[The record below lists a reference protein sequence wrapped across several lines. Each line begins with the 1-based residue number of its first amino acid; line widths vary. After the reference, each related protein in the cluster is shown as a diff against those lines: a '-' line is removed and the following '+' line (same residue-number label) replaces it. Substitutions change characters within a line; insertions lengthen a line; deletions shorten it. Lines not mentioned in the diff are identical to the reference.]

1 MSEPKLVAERAI
13 DRSTNQQVGRAT
25 LPKKPS
31 EKSANQFKAQN
42 FLLNDKANNLA
53 RDNIA
58 NKLSSVADG
67 SYPKCSA
74 TSGNPCIDTG
84 GYKDKRAYSG
94 SGMAGW
100 KEAGLSGNTNN
111 RLSVGGGATADI
123 FIFGVGASGE
133 VAKRSHGSSVC
144 TDLTACIQLG
154 LGLHIGGGLSMTA
167 GTENIEAS
175 KVNASA
181 GGFGNFFS
189 TGGSLNISDG
199 SVSGGKGVYGAGVGV
214 SGGVQACATVSVK
227 CTK

>member
-13 DRSTNQQVGRAT
+13 NRSTNQQVGRAT

-100 KEAGLSGNTNN
+100 SQAGLAGNYVNSTNTKE
-111 RLSVGGGATADI
+111 RIEFVKVYLPRVGMGITAMAATIAAPQAVPYIVKSAAASYMSMNAASYTATGLLADEI
-123 FIFGVGASGE
+123 FIGFT
-133 VAKRSHGSSVC
+133 SSVLVQGAPVF
-144 TDLTACIQLG
+144 TPAGIAGYALG
-154 LGLHIGGGLSMTA
+154 DYLETS
-167 GTENIEAS
+167 NW
-175 KVNASA
+175 K
-181 GGFGNFFS
+181 
-189 TGGSLNISDG
+189 
-199 SVSGGKGVYGAGVGV
+199 
-214 SGGVQACATVSVK
+214 
-227 CTK
+227 